1 MIRRNAAISLLS
13 LGSAILGGLS
23 LPAIALAH
31 GAHIQARDTTAVVIE
46 AAYDSGEPMVNAQ
59 VQVYGPEDP
68 QTPVFA
74 GVTDAVGRYV
84 FTPDQPGNWEVS
96 VRQAGHGD
104 IAVIPVSADNTIA
117 QGFTNSSG
125 LTGMQRFITA
135 GAVIWGC
142 IGTALYFRRGK
153 R

>member
-1 MIRRNAAISLLS
+1 MV
-13 LGSAILGGLS
+13 GGLS

-31 GAHIQARDTTAVVIE
+31 GVLIQARNAPAVLIE

-59 VQVYGPEDP
+59 VQVYAPNDP
-68 QTPVFA
+68 QTPIFT
-74 GVTDAVGRYV
+74 GVTDAVGRYT

-104 IAVIPVSADNTIA
+104 ITVVPVAADNTIT
-117 QGFTNSSG
+117 QDFTNSTE
-125 LTGMQRFITA
+125 LTGVQRFITA